1 MKDARY
7 TVVRKGTSLVLA
19 ATLATGMVPAIAL
32 AQDAGNGAAP
42 VAVQAENG
50 FVPVEGKVYTV
61 QVNWLK
67 ADSDSSSMMGAYFST
82 TAKAVYQNGKYAVSL
97 IANENGKNT
106 GVKLISGGSELP
118 YVDNSDGTRTFTVS
132 TLKLDALT
140 FQVTV
145 PGMPFSP
152 SARAVFDAST
162 IDEGVDIPSHE
173 DAFTLYFKGSKYD
186 TSRSFNDKVKV
197 TASNGSYVVELTA
210 KSLGEGNTLGDVTYQ
225 GKKVAKTVN
234 EDGSATYSIPVSS
247 ITDTYDITFGY
258 TVNIPNRGT
267 VTNLH
272 PFQLVVGNAAP
283 NVSFVDRTGLTS
295 EIVKAEAVEQG
306 NKTDEAFAAL
316 QQAIA
321 DAYATV
327 DAADATDASIAA
339 GAKAIA
345 AAVDAFSTSAD
356 KTDPGQDEQIVDKTA
371 LNAAIAAAK
380 AIEKG
385 NKTDEAFAVLK
396 EAIATAEKAA
406 ANDKIPQAGV
416 DAVTEQLKAAIET
429 FNTSKDAETPAPTPS
444 EEETVT
450 TADDF
455 KLVAGKGYALPV
467 AFVNATTGGQS
478 AAASFMEASATV
490 VYADGAYSVTVT
502 PNAQGKQF
510 LTAMTYGGKSAVQN
524 ADGSFTVSGVSAIN
538 KDITVS
544 VTMPAGTVDMGIRL
558 DTSSLPAASGDP
570 VTPDPVTPDPVTPSG
585 NEGSGTATPEA
596 TGQKAE
602 QGFQVGHTYQ
612 VPASWLK
619 HNSTEESMAAKYFGD
634 TALVR
639 PQSDGTF
646 KVSFSATSEG
656 ANHIISLAYNGS
668 DLAKSGN
675 QYTVSIPKAD
685 SDTVVPI
692 SMTIKEMEQLGG
704 GAQVADMH
712 LKLSQAKDLG
722 TGQDNMVA
730 SSSKILNQTSGNA
743 AASSSKVL
751 SQTGDN
757 AAGVAGAAA
766 AVSLAAAGAAAV
778 ARRRGEQR

>member
-1 MKDARY
+1 MSRRYPPLASLLSPVCGAWQEADFGIGRNGMGKVRY

-19 ATLATGMVPAIAL
+19 ATLATGMVPALAL

-50 FVPVEGKVYTV
+50 FTPVEGTVYTV
-61 QVNWLK
+61 QVKWLK

-97 IANENGKNT
+97 TANESGKDM

-132 TLKLDALT
+132 ALKLDALT
-140 FQVTV
+140 FQVTA
-145 PGMPFSP
+145 PGMPMTP
-152 SARAVFDAST
+152 SARAVFDTSS
-162 IDEGVDIPSHE
+162 IDEGVDIPSYE

-186 TSRSFNDKVKV
+186 TSRSFSDKVKV
-197 TASNGSYVVELTA
+197 TASNGSYNIELTA

-258 TVNIPNRGT
+258 TVNMGPRGT

-272 PFQLVVGNAAP
+272 PFQLVVGNATP

-306 NKTDEAFAAL
+306 KKTDKAFA
-316 QQAIA
+316 
-321 DAYATV
+321 D
-327 DAADATDASIAA
+327 
-339 GAKAIA
+339 
-345 AAVDAFSTSAD
+345 
-356 KTDPGQDEQIVDKTA
+356 
-371 LNAAIAAAK
+371 
-380 AIEKG
+380 
-385 NKTDEAFAVLK
+385 LK

-416 DAVTEQLKAAIET
+416 DVVTKQLKEAIET

-444 EEETVT
+444 EDQTVT
-450 TADDF
+450 TADGF
-455 KLVAGKGYALPV
+455 KLVAGKEYALPV
-467 AFVNATTGGQS
+467 SFINATTGEQS
-478 AAASFMEASATV
+478 TAANFMEATATV
-490 VYADGAYSVTVT
+490 SYADGSYSVTVT

-524 ADGSFTVSGVSAIN
+524 ADGSFTISGVPAIN

-544 VTMPAGTVDMGIRL
+544 VTMPGGTVDMGVRL
-558 DTSSLPAASGDP
+558 DTTSLPTASGEP
-570 VTPDPVTPDPVTPSG
+570 VTPQPPANNNNGSNGNNDGGATTDPNG
-585 NEGSGTATPEA
+585 R
-596 TGQKAE
+596 QAE

-612 VPASWLK
+612 VPALWLK

-656 ANHIISLAYNGS
+656 ASHIISLAYNGS

-704 GAQVADMH
+704 GAQIADMH

-722 TGQDNMVA
+722 TGQDNAVA
-730 SSSKILNQTSGNA
+730 SSSKIL
-743 AASSSKVL
+743 

-757 AAGVAGAAA
+757 VAGVAGAAA
-766 AVSLAAAGAAAV
+766 VAAVAAGAAVV
-778 ARRRGEQR
+778 ARRRMQRR

>member
-1 MKDARY
+1 MGKVRY

-19 ATLATGMVPAIAL
+19 ATLATGMVPALAL
-32 AQDAGNGAAP
+32 AQDAGNGDAP
-42 VAVQAENG
+42 AAVQTENG
-50 FVPVEGKVYTV
+50 FTPVEGTVYTV
-61 QVNWLK
+61 QVKWLK

-97 IANENGKNT
+97 TANESGKEM

-132 TLKLDALT
+132 ALKLDALT
-140 FQVTV
+140 FQVTA
-145 PGMPFSP
+145 PGMPMTP
-152 SARAVFDAST
+152 SARAVFDTSS
-162 IDEGVDIPSHE
+162 IDEGVDVPPYE

-186 TSRSFNDKVKV
+186 TSRSFSDEVKV
-197 TASNGSYVVELTA
+197 TASNGSYVIELTA

-258 TVNIPNRGT
+258 TVSIPNRGT
-267 VTNLH
+267 MTNLH
-272 PFQLVVGNAAP
+272 PFQLVVGNATP

-306 NKTDEAFAAL
+306 SKTDEAFSAL

-339 GAKAIA
+339 GVKAITG
-345 AAVDAFSTSAD
+345 AVEAFNTSAD
-356 KTDPGQDEQIVDKTA
+356 KADPGQDEQKVDKTL
-371 LNAAIAAAK
+371 LNQKIADAK
-380 AIEKG
+380 AIEQG
-385 NKTDEAFAVLK
+385 NKTDEAFKALQ

-416 DAVTEQLKAAIET
+416 DAVTEQLQKAIDA
-429 FNTSKDAETPAPTPS
+429 FSTSKDAEAPAPTPS
-444 EEETVT
+444 EDQAVT
-450 TADDF
+450 TADGF
-455 KLVAGKGYALPV
+455 KLVAGKEYALPV
-467 AFVNATTGGQS
+467 SFINATTGEQS
-478 AAASFMEASATV
+478 TAANFMEATATV
-490 VYADGAYSVTVT
+490 SYADGSYSVTVT

-524 ADGSFTVSGVSAIN
+524 ADGSFTISGVPAIN

-544 VTMPAGTVDMGIRL
+544 VTMPGGTVDMGVRL
-558 DTSSLPAASGDP
+558 DTASLPTASGEP
-570 VTPDPVTPDPVTPSG
+570 VTPQPPASNNGSNGNNDGGATTDP
-585 NEGSGTATPEA
+585 N
-596 TGQKAE
+596 GQQAE
-602 QGFQVGHTYQ
+602 QGFQVGHAYQ

-656 ANHIISLAYNGS
+656 ASHIISLAYNGS

-704 GAQVADMH
+704 GAQIADMH

-722 TGQDNMVA
+722 TGQDNVVA
-730 SSSKILNQTSGNA
+730 SSNKI
-743 AASSSKVL
+743 L

-757 AAGVAGAAA
+757 VAGVAGAAA
-766 AVSLAAAGAAAV
+766 VAAVAAGAAVV
-778 ARRRGEQR
+778 ARRRMQRR

>member
-1 MKDARY
+1 MGKVRY

-19 ATLATGMVPAIAL
+19 ATLATGMVPALAL
-32 AQDAGNGAAP
+32 AQDAGNGDAP
-42 VAVQAENG
+42 AAVQTENG
-50 FVPVEGKVYTV
+50 FTPVEGTVYTV
-61 QVNWLK
+61 QVKWLK

-97 IANENGKNT
+97 TANESGKEM

-132 TLKLDALT
+132 ALKLDALT
-140 FQVTV
+140 FQVTA
-145 PGMPFSP
+145 PGMPMTP
-152 SARAVFDAST
+152 SARAVFDTSS
-162 IDEGVDIPSHE
+162 IDEGVDVPPYE

-186 TSRSFNDKVKV
+186 TSRSFSDEVKV
-197 TASNGSYVVELTA
+197 TASNGSYVIELTA

-258 TVNIPNRGT
+258 TVNMGPRGA

-272 PFQLVVGNAAP
+272 PFQLVVGNATP

-306 NKTDEAFAAL
+306 SKTDEAFSAL

-339 GAKAIA
+339 GVKAITG
-345 AAVDAFSTSAD
+345 AVEAFNTSAD
-356 KTDPGQDEQIVDKTA
+356 KADPGQDEQKVDKTL
-371 LNAAIAAAK
+371 LNQKIADAK
-380 AIEKG
+380 AIEQG
-385 NKTDEAFAVLK
+385 NKTDEAFKALQ

-416 DAVTEQLKAAIET
+416 DAVTEQLQKAIDA
-429 FNTSKDAETPAPTPS
+429 FSTSKDAEAPAPTPS
-444 EEETVT
+444 EDQAVT
-450 TADDF
+450 TADGF
-455 KLVAGKGYALPV
+455 KLVAGKEYALPV
-467 AFVNATTGGQS
+467 SFINATTGEQS
-478 AAASFMEASATV
+478 TAANFMEATATV
-490 VYADGAYSVTVT
+490 SYADGSYSVTVT

-524 ADGSFTVSGVSAIN
+524 ADGSFTISGVPAIN

-544 VTMPAGTVDMGIRL
+544 VTMPGGTVDMGVRL
-558 DTSSLPAASGDP
+558 DTASLPTASGEP
-570 VTPDPVTPDPVTPSG
+570 VTPQPPASNNGSNGNNDGGATTDP
-585 NEGSGTATPEA
+585 N
-596 TGQKAE
+596 GQQAE

-656 ANHIISLAYNGS
+656 ASHIISLAYNGS

-704 GAQVADMH
+704 GAQIADMY

-722 TGQDNMVA
+722 AGQDNVVA
-730 SSSKILNQTSGNA
+730 SSNKI
-743 AASSSKVL
+743 L

-757 AAGVAGAAA
+757 VAGVAGAAA
-766 AVSLAAAGAAAV
+766 VAAVAAGAAVV
-778 ARRRGEQR
+778 ARRRMQRR

>member
-1 MKDARY
+1 MGKVRY

-32 AQDAGNGAAP
+32 AQDAGNGNAP
-42 VAVQAENG
+42 IAEQAENG
-50 FVPVEGKVYTV
+50 FTPVEGTVYTV
-61 QVNWLK
+61 QVKWLK

-97 IANENGKNT
+97 TANESGKNM

-132 TLKLDALT
+132 ALKLDALT

-145 PGMPFSP
+145 PGMPMTP
-152 SARAVFDAST
+152 SARAVFDTSS
-162 IDEGVDIPSHE
+162 IDEGVDIPSYE

-186 TSRSFNDKVKV
+186 VSRSFSDKVKV
-197 TASNGSYVVELTA
+197 TASNGSYIIELTA
-210 KSLGEGNTLGDVTYQ
+210 KSLGEGNTPGDVTYQ

-258 TVNIPNRGT
+258 TVSIPNRGT
-267 VTNLH
+267 MTNLH

-306 NKTDEAFAAL
+306 SKTDKAFSAL

-339 GAKAIA
+339 GVKAITG
-345 AAVDAFSTSAD
+345 AV
-356 KTDPGQDEQIVDKTA
+356 
-371 LNAAIAAAK
+371 
-380 AIEKG
+380 
-385 NKTDEAFAVLK
+385 EA
-396 EAIATAEKAA
+396 
-406 ANDKIPQAGV
+406 
-416 DAVTEQLKAAIET
+416 
-429 FNTSKDAETPAPTPS
+429 FNTSKDAEAPAPTPS
-444 EEETVT
+444 DDQTVT
-450 TADDF
+450 TADGF
-455 KLVAGKGYALPV
+455 KLVAGKEYALPV
-467 AFVNATTGGQS
+467 SFVNATTGEQS
-478 AAASFMEASATV
+478 TAANFMEATATV
-490 VYADGAYSVTVT
+490 SYADGSYSVTVT

-524 ADGSFTVSGVSAIN
+524 ADGSFTISGVPAIN

-544 VTMPAGTVDMGIRL
+544 VTMPGGTVDMGVRL
-558 DTSSLPAASGDP
+558 DTTSLPTASGEP
-570 VTPDPVTPDPVTPSG
+570 VTPQPPANNNNGSNGNNDGGATTDPNG
-585 NEGSGTATPEA
+585 RQA
-596 TGQKAE
+596 K

-656 ANHIISLAYNGS
+656 ASHIISLAYNGS

-704 GAQVADMH
+704 GAQIADMH

-722 TGQDNMVA
+722 TGQDNAVA
-730 SSSKILNQTSGNA
+730 SSSKIL
-743 AASSSKVL
+743 

-757 AAGVAGAAA
+757 VAGVAGAAA
-766 AVSLAAAGAAAV
+766 VAAVAAGAAVV
-778 ARRRGEQR
+778 ARRRMQRR

>member
-1 MKDARY
+1 MGKVRY

-19 ATLATGMVPAIAL
+19 ATLATGMVPALAL

-42 VAVQAENG
+42 VAAQAENG
-50 FVPVEGKVYTV
+50 FTPVEGTVYTV
-61 QVNWLK
+61 QVKWLK

-97 IANENGKNT
+97 TANESGKNM

-132 TLKLDALT
+132 ALKLDALT

-145 PGMPFSP
+145 PGMPMTP
-152 SARAVFDAST
+152 SARAVFDTSS
-162 IDEGVDIPSHE
+162 IGEGVDIPSYE

-186 TSRSFNDKVKV
+186 ISRSFSDKVKV
-197 TASNGSYVVELTA
+197 TASNGSYIIELTA

-258 TVNIPNRGT
+258 TVSIPNRGT

-306 NKTDEAFAAL
+306 SKTDKAFSAL

-339 GAKAIA
+339 GVKAITG
-345 AAVDAFSTSAD
+345 AV
-356 KTDPGQDEQIVDKTA
+356 
-371 LNAAIAAAK
+371 
-380 AIEKG
+380 
-385 NKTDEAFAVLK
+385 EA
-396 EAIATAEKAA
+396 
-406 ANDKIPQAGV
+406 
-416 DAVTEQLKAAIET
+416 
-429 FNTSKDAETPAPTPS
+429 FNTSKDAEAPAPTPS
-444 EEETVT
+444 DDQTVT
-450 TADDF
+450 TADGF
-455 KLVAGKGYALPV
+455 KLVAGKEYALPV
-467 AFVNATTGGQS
+467 SFVNATTGEQS
-478 AAASFMEASATV
+478 TAANFMEATATV
-490 VYADGAYSVTVT
+490 SYADGSYSVTVT

-524 ADGSFTVSGVSAIN
+524 ADGSFTISGVPAIN

-544 VTMPAGTVDMGIRL
+544 VTMPGGTVDMGVRL
-558 DTSSLPAASGDP
+558 DTTSLPTASGEP
-570 VTPDPVTPDPVTPSG
+570 VTPQPPVSNNNGSNGNNDGGAPTDPNG
-585 NEGSGTATPEA
+585 RQA
-596 TGQKAE
+596 K
-602 QGFQVGHTYQ
+602 QGFQVGHTYH

-704 GAQVADMH
+704 GAQIADMH

-722 TGQDNMVA
+722 TGQDNAVA
-730 SSSKILNQTSGNA
+730 SSSKIL
-743 AASSSKVL
+743 

-757 AAGVAGAAA
+757 VAGVAGVA
-766 AVSLAAAGAAAV
+766 AVAAVAAGAAVV
-778 ARRRGEQR
+778 ARRRMQRR

>member
-1 MKDARY
+1 MSRRYPLASLLGPVCGAWQEADFGIGRNGMGKVRY

-32 AQDAGNGAAP
+32 AQDAGNGNAP
-42 VAVQAENG
+42 IAEQAENG
-50 FVPVEGKVYTV
+50 FTPVEGTVYTV
-61 QVNWLK
+61 QVKWLK

-97 IANENGKNT
+97 TANESGKNM

-132 TLKLDALT
+132 ALKLDALT

-145 PGMPFSP
+145 PGMPMTP
-152 SARAVFDAST
+152 SARAVFDTSS
-162 IDEGVDIPSHE
+162 IDEGVDIPSYE

-186 TSRSFNDKVKV
+186 VSRSFSDKVKV
-197 TASNGSYVVELTA
+197 TASNGSYIIELTA

-258 TVNIPNRGT
+258 TVSIPNRGT
-267 VTNLH
+267 MTNLH

-306 NKTDEAFAAL
+306 SKTDKAFSAL

-339 GAKAIA
+339 GVKAITG
-345 AAVDAFSTSAD
+345 AV
-356 KTDPGQDEQIVDKTA
+356 
-371 LNAAIAAAK
+371 K
-380 AIEKG
+380 A
-385 NKTDEAFAVLK
+385 
-396 EAIATAEKAA
+396 
-406 ANDKIPQAGV
+406 
-416 DAVTEQLKAAIET
+416 
-429 FNTSKDAETPAPTPS
+429 FNTSKNAEAPAPTPS
-444 EEETVT
+444 EDQTVT
-450 TADDF
+450 TADGF
-455 KLVAGKGYALPV
+455 KLVAGKEYALPV
-467 AFVNATTGGQS
+467 SFVNATTGEQS
-478 AAASFMEASATV
+478 TAANFMEATATV
-490 VYADGAYSVTVT
+490 SYADGSYSVTVT

-524 ADGSFTVSGVSAIN
+524 ADGSFTISGVPAIN

-544 VTMPAGTVDMGIRL
+544 VTMPGGTVDMGVRL
-558 DTSSLPAASGDP
+558 DTTSLPTASGEP
-570 VTPDPVTPDPVTPSG
+570 VTPQPPANNNNGSNGNNDGGATTDPNG
-585 NEGSGTATPEA
+585 R
-596 TGQKAE
+596 QAE

-656 ANHIISLAYNGS
+656 ASHIISLAYNGS

-704 GAQVADMH
+704 GAQIADMH

-722 TGQDNMVA
+722 TGQDNAVA
-730 SSSKILNQTSGNA
+730 SSSKIL
-743 AASSSKVL
+743 

-757 AAGVAGAAA
+757 VAGVAGAAA
-766 AVSLAAAGAAAV
+766 VAAVAAGAAVV
-778 ARRRGEQR
+778 ARRRMQRR

>member
-1 MKDARY
+1 MGKVRY

-19 ATLATGMVPAIAL
+19 ATLATGMVPALAL

-42 VAVQAENG
+42 VAAQAENG
-50 FVPVEGKVYTV
+50 FTPVEGTVYTV
-61 QVNWLK
+61 QVKWLK

-97 IANENGKNT
+97 TANESGKNM

-132 TLKLDALT
+132 ALKLDALT

-145 PGMPFSP
+145 PGMPMAP
-152 SARAVFDAST
+152 SARAVFDTSS
-162 IDEGVDIPSHE
+162 IDEGVDIPSYE

-186 TSRSFNDKVKV
+186 VSRSFSDKVKV
-197 TASNGSYVVELTA
+197 TASNGSYIIELTA

-258 TVNIPNRGT
+258 TVNMGPRGT
-267 VTNLH
+267 MTNLH
-272 PFQLVVGNAAP
+272 PFQLVVGNATP

-306 NKTDEAFAAL
+306 SKTDKAFSAL

-339 GAKAIA
+339 GVKAITG
-345 AAVDAFSTSAD
+345 AV
-356 KTDPGQDEQIVDKTA
+356 
-371 LNAAIAAAK
+371 
-380 AIEKG
+380 
-385 NKTDEAFAVLK
+385 EA
-396 EAIATAEKAA
+396 
-406 ANDKIPQAGV
+406 
-416 DAVTEQLKAAIET
+416 
-429 FNTSKDAETPAPTPS
+429 FNTSKVAEAPAPTPS
-444 EEETVT
+444 EDQTVT
-450 TADDF
+450 TADGF
-455 KLVAGKGYALPV
+455 KLVAGKEYALPV
-467 AFVNATTGGQS
+467 SFVNATTGEQS
-478 AAASFMEASATV
+478 TAANFMEATATV
-490 VYADGAYSVTVT
+490 SYADGSYSVTVT

-524 ADGSFTVSGVSAIN
+524 ADGSFTISGVPAIN

-544 VTMPAGTVDMGIRL
+544 VTMPGGTVDMGVRL
-558 DTSSLPAASGDP
+558 DTTSLPTASGEP
-570 VTPDPVTPDPVTPSG
+570 VTPQPPANNNNGSNGNNDGGATTDPNG
-585 NEGSGTATPEA
+585 RQA
-596 TGQKAE
+596 K

-704 GAQVADMH
+704 GAQIADMH

-722 TGQDNMVA
+722 TGQDNAVA
-730 SSSKILNQTSGNA
+730 SSSKIL
-743 AASSSKVL
+743 

-757 AAGVAGAAA
+757 VAGVAGAAA
-766 AVSLAAAGAAAV
+766 VAAVAAGAAVV
-778 ARRRGEQR
+778 ARRRMQRR

>member
-1 MKDARY
+1 MGKVRY

-19 ATLATGMVPAIAL
+19 ATLATGMVPAFAL

-42 VAVQAENG
+42 VAAQAENG
-50 FVPVEGKVYTV
+50 FTPVEGTVYTV
-61 QVNWLK
+61 QVKWLK

-97 IANENGKNT
+97 TANESGKNM

-132 TLKLDALT
+132 ALKLDALT

-145 PGMPFSP
+145 PGMPMTP
-152 SARAVFDAST
+152 SARAVFDTSS
-162 IDEGVDIPSHE
+162 IDEGVDIPSYE

-186 TSRSFNDKVKV
+186 VSRSFSDKVKV
-197 TASNGSYVVELTA
+197 TASNGSYIIELTA

-258 TVNIPNRGT
+258 TVNMGPRGT
-267 VTNLH
+267 MTNLH
-272 PFQLVVGNAAP
+272 PFQLVVGNATP

-306 NKTDEAFAAL
+306 SKTDKAFSAL

-339 GAKAIA
+339 GVKAITG
-345 AAVDAFSTSAD
+345 AV
-356 KTDPGQDEQIVDKTA
+356 
-371 LNAAIAAAK
+371 K
-380 AIEKG
+380 A
-385 NKTDEAFAVLK
+385 
-396 EAIATAEKAA
+396 
-406 ANDKIPQAGV
+406 
-416 DAVTEQLKAAIET
+416 
-429 FNTSKDAETPAPTPS
+429 FNTSKVAEAPAPTPS
-444 EEETVT
+444 EDQTVT
-450 TADDF
+450 TADGF
-455 KLVAGKGYALPV
+455 KLVAGKEYALPV
-467 AFVNATTGGQS
+467 SFVNATTGEQS
-478 AAASFMEASATV
+478 TAANFMEATATV
-490 VYADGAYSVTVT
+490 SYADGSYSVTVT

-524 ADGSFTVSGVSAIN
+524 ADGSFTISGVPAIN

-544 VTMPAGTVDMGIRL
+544 VTMPGGTVDMGVRL
-558 DTSSLPAASGDP
+558 DTTSLPTASGEP
-570 VTPDPVTPDPVTPSG
+570 VTPQPPANNNNGSNGNNDGGATTDPNG
-585 NEGSGTATPEA
+585 RQA
-596 TGQKAE
+596 K

-704 GAQVADMH
+704 GAQIADMH

-722 TGQDNMVA
+722 TGQDNAVA
-730 SSSKILNQTSGNA
+730 SSSKIL
-743 AASSSKVL
+743 

-757 AAGVAGAAA
+757 VAGVAGAAA
-766 AVSLAAAGAAAV
+766 VAAVAAGAAVV
-778 ARRRGEQR
+778 ARRRMQRR

>member
-1 MKDARY
+1 MGKVRY

-32 AQDAGNGAAP
+32 AQDAGNGNAP
-42 VAVQAENG
+42 IAEQAENG
-50 FVPVEGKVYTV
+50 FTPVEGTVYTV
-61 QVNWLK
+61 QVKWLK

-97 IANENGKNT
+97 TANESGKNM

-132 TLKLDALT
+132 ALKLDALT

-145 PGMPFSP
+145 PGMPMTP
-152 SARAVFDAST
+152 SARAVFDTSS
-162 IDEGVDIPSHE
+162 IDEGVDIPSYE

-186 TSRSFNDKVKV
+186 VSRSFSDKVKV
-197 TASNGSYVVELTA
+197 TASNGSYIIELTA

-258 TVNIPNRGT
+258 TVSIPNRGT
-267 VTNLH
+267 MTNLH

-306 NKTDEAFAAL
+306 SKTDKAFSAL

-339 GAKAIA
+339 GVKAITG
-345 AAVDAFSTSAD
+345 AV
-356 KTDPGQDEQIVDKTA
+356 
-371 LNAAIAAAK
+371 K
-380 AIEKG
+380 A
-385 NKTDEAFAVLK
+385 
-396 EAIATAEKAA
+396 
-406 ANDKIPQAGV
+406 
-416 DAVTEQLKAAIET
+416 
-429 FNTSKDAETPAPTPS
+429 FNTSKNAEAPAPTPS
-444 EEETVT
+444 EDQTVT
-450 TADDF
+450 TADGF
-455 KLVAGKGYALPV
+455 KLVAGKEYALPV
-467 AFVNATTGGQS
+467 SFVNATTGEQS
-478 AAASFMEASATV
+478 TAANFMEATATV
-490 VYADGAYSVTVT
+490 SYADGSYSVTVT

-524 ADGSFTVSGVSAIN
+524 ADGSFTISGVPAIN

-544 VTMPAGTVDMGIRL
+544 VTMPGGTVDMGVRL
-558 DTSSLPAASGDP
+558 DTTSLPTASGEP
-570 VTPDPVTPDPVTPSG
+570 VTPQPPANNNNGSNGNNDGGATTDPNG
-585 NEGSGTATPEA
+585 R
-596 TGQKAE
+596 QAE

-656 ANHIISLAYNGS
+656 ASHIISLAYNGS

-704 GAQVADMH
+704 GAQIADMH

-722 TGQDNMVA
+722 TGQDNAVA
-730 SSSKILNQTSGNA
+730 SSSKIL
-743 AASSSKVL
+743 

-757 AAGVAGAAA
+757 VAGVAGAAA
-766 AVSLAAAGAAAV
+766 VAAVAAGAAVV
-778 ARRRGEQR
+778 ARRRMQRR

>member
-1 MKDARY
+1 MGKVRY

-19 ATLATGMVPAIAL
+19 ATLATGMVPALAL

-50 FVPVEGKVYTV
+50 FTPVEGTVYTV
-61 QVNWLK
+61 QVKWLK

-97 IANENGKNT
+97 TANESGKNM

-132 TLKLDALT
+132 ALKLDALT

-145 PGMPFSP
+145 PGMPMTP
-152 SARAVFDAST
+152 SARAVFDTSS
-162 IDEGVDIPSHE
+162 IDEGVDIPSYE

-186 TSRSFNDKVKV
+186 VSRSFSDKVKV
-197 TASNGSYVVELTA
+197 TASNGSYIIELTA
-210 KSLGEGNTLGDVTYQ
+210 KPLGEGNTLGDVTYQ

-258 TVNIPNRGT
+258 TVSIPNRGT
-267 VTNLH
+267 MTNLH

-306 NKTDEAFAAL
+306 SKTDKAFSAL

-339 GAKAIA
+339 GVKAITG
-345 AAVDAFSTSAD
+345 AV
-356 KTDPGQDEQIVDKTA
+356 
-371 LNAAIAAAK
+371 
-380 AIEKG
+380 
-385 NKTDEAFAVLK
+385 EA
-396 EAIATAEKAA
+396 
-406 ANDKIPQAGV
+406 
-416 DAVTEQLKAAIET
+416 
-429 FNTSKDAETPAPTPS
+429 FNTSKDAEAPAPTPS
-444 EEETVT
+444 DDQTVT
-450 TADDF
+450 TADGF
-455 KLVAGKGYALPV
+455 KLVAGKEYALPV
-467 AFVNATTGGQS
+467 SFVNATTGEQS
-478 AAASFMEASATV
+478 TAANFMEATATV
-490 VYADGAYSVTVT
+490 SYADGSYSVTVT

-524 ADGSFTVSGVSAIN
+524 ADGSFTISGVPAIN

-544 VTMPAGTVDMGIRL
+544 VTMPGGTVDMGVRL
-558 DTSSLPAASGDP
+558 DTTSLPTASGEP
-570 VTPDPVTPDPVTPSG
+570 VTPQPPANNNNGGNNGGGAAADPNG
-585 NEGSGTATPEA
+585 R
-596 TGQKAE
+596 QAE

-668 DLAKSGN
+668 NLAKSGN

-704 GAQVADMH
+704 GAQIADMH

-722 TGQDNMVA
+722 TGQDNAVA
-730 SSSKILNQTSGNA
+730 SSSKIL
-743 AASSSKVL
+743 

-757 AAGVAGAAA
+757 VAGVAGAAA
-766 AVSLAAAGAAAV
+766 VAAVAAGAAVV
-778 ARRRGEQR
+778 ARRRMQRR